1 MIYNSRIL
9 NLLDIEIPLI
19 VTNVSLPT
27 NIVITACNSGATGA
41 IPAELGSSRVN
52 TGG

>member
-19 VTNVSLPT
+19 VAPMYLVTNEDM
-27 NIVITACNSGATGA
+27 VIAACNSGATGA
-41 IPAELGSSRVN
+41 IPAMNWQLQS
-52 TGG
+52 